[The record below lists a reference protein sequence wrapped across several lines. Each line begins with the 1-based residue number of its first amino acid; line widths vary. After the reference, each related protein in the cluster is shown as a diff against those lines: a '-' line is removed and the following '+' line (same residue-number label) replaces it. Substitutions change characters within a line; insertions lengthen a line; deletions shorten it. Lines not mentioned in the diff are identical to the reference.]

1 MSYKIKYFI
10 KHTFIYGISNVATKA
25 SGIVLLPL
33 YTSYLSLGDFGVL
46 GLLDATIFIAIEFIS
61 LGQGQAL
68 VMLNNSEEYSTT
80 RKEMFFTIFS
90 FSVSICLI
98 FMLLGFLIIPEIVA
112 IFSFQKIY
120 LTYLKIILI
129 IISLRVLNS
138 ILLNKIRADEESVK
152 YTAYSVIKL
161 FLLIA
166 AAFYFLVI
174 REMGL
179 IGILYSYII
188 SDLLILVFM
197 LLTQLGKFKFYF
209 EPSIIRVAVAFG
221 LPLVFGSIAMML
233 LNLSDRYIIKIFMN
247 DEMVGLYDLGYR
259 FAGVLNMFIIMPVS
273 LTLLPYAYKI
283 YKKGNDKKFYS
294 KLLSY
299 FTMTLV
305 WIGLGLSLFSK
316 EIIRVFVLNPSFWPA
331 YKLVPIIVLAY
342 VFFGMRIISSLGM
355 YLTKKTKFVALT
367 TIIAATINIV
377 LNIIFIP
384 IYGITAAAFTTLIS
398 FLILYFLSYYY
409 SNKYYVIPFENFKLV
424 KIIFLGIVFYFLSDF
439 FIELNSTVSIISK
452 TMLLVLFPFAL
463 LMIRC
468 IDISEV
474 KKWKEYLISYT
485 NSKSD

>member
-1 MSYKIKYFI
+1 MI
-10 KHTFIYGISNVATKA
+10 KHTFIYGLSNVATKA

-46 GLLDATIFIAIEFIS
+46 GLLDATIFIVIEFIS

-80 RKEMFFTIFS
+80 RKEIFFTIFS

-98 FMLLGFLIIPEIVA
+98 FMLLGFLIIPEIVS

-120 LTYLKIILI
+120 LTYLKIILVI
-129 IISLRVLNS
+129 IPLRVLNN
-138 ILLNKIRADEESVK
+138 ILFNKFRADEDSVK
-152 YTAYSVIKL
+152 YTTYSVIKL
-161 FLLIA
+161 FLLIT

-174 REMGL
+174 SEMGM

-188 SDLLILVFM
+188 SDILILVIMF
-197 LLTQLGKFKFYF
+197 LTQLGKFKVNFYP
-209 EPSIIRVAVAFG
+209 EVIRVALGFG
-221 LPLVFGSIAMML
+221 LPLVFGSIAMMI
-233 LNLSDRYIIKIFMN
+233 LNLSDRYLIKIFMY

-273 LTLLPYAYKI
+273 LTLVPYAYKI
-283 YKKGNDKKFYS
+283 YKRENDKEFYS

-299 FTMTLV
+299 LTMILV
-305 WIGLGLSLFSK
+305 WIGLGLSLFSE
-316 EIIRVFVLNPSFWPA
+316 EIIRIFVLNPSFWPA

-342 VFFGMRIISSLGM
+342 VFFGMRIVSSLGM

-367 TIIAATINIV
+367 TIIAASINIV

-398 FLILYFLSYYY
+398 FLILYFLSQYY
-409 SNKYYVIPFENFKLV
+409 SNKYYDIPFENFKLF
-424 KIIFLGIVFYFLSDF
+424 KIIVLGIVFYFLSDF
-439 FIELNSTVSIISK
+439 FIELNSTVDIISK

-463 LMIRC
+463 LIIRG
-468 IDISEV
+468 IDISEI
-474 KKWKEYLISYT
+474 KKWKEFFISYS
-485 NSKSD
+485 NSKSDRQKNEK